1 VLPATNAYERSH
13 LGAASSTHDDRRVA
27 HRRGPVPI
35 VVTPGARPDG
45 TPPVAATV
53 GAVKL
58 SLEALAARAGETV
71 EGVRECQ
78 TVGLLGAREPFS
90 SWEAERVRLIRFL
103 RSRGFS
109 LDVIAHADANEA
121 LLDRF
126 VEHLFPA
133 GRMPE
138 YTLSEAVEEGEFD
151 RGFVQRFLEAAS
163 MSDLA
168 DARGEEDLEAVRNLS
183 VVLDAG
189 LAEDALFQLV
199 RVYADS
205 LLRVAEAEVRL
216 FHFYVH
222 ERLRAEGLTGPKL
235 REATDAASERL
246 LGLAEPT
253 VLYFHRL
260 GWRNAMRDDLA
271 LHVAQETGPSEVS
284 DIPAQLP
291 VGVLF
296 ADLARFTP
304 LTEAM
309 GDTVAAQVVDR
320 FSTIVRAT
328 VNPWHGRVVK
338 QIGDAF
344 MLVFPEP
351 RCAVECGL
359 EIEARTAV
367 EPQFPAVRLGAHWGE
382 VLYREGD
389 YVGATVNVASRV
401 AAAAQPHELLVT
413 AAMREHV
420 EDLPGTEFIPLGRR
434 ALKGIAEDIELYAIR
449 RPHADPRDRLVDPVC
464 GMELGPTEV
473 AARLDVGDGTRV
485 FCSTGCLQRFV
496 AAPDRYPS

>member
-1 VLPATNAYERSH
+1 MTVRSS
-13 LGAASSTHDDRRVA
+13 GAPSSTHDDWRVA
-27 HRRGPVPI
+27 LCRAPAPI
-35 VVTPGARPDG
+35 VLAARDCPDG
-45 TPPVAATV
+45 TRSVAGTV

-71 EGVRECQ
+71 EGLRECQ

-90 SWEAERVRLIRFL
+90 SWDAERVRLIRFL
-103 RSRGFS
+103 RSRGFD
-109 LDVIAHADANEA
+109 LDVIARADASA
-121 LLDRF
+121 GLLDRF

-133 GRMPE
+133 GRTPE
-138 YTLSEAVEEGEFD
+138 YTLAEAVEEGGFD
-151 RGFVQRFLEAAS
+151 REFVQRFLEAAGL
-163 MSDLA
+163 SDLA
-168 DARGEEDLEAVRNLS
+168 DARGDEDLEAFRNLS
-183 VVLDAG
+183 VVLEAG
-189 LAEDALFQLV
+189 LPEEALFQLV

-235 REATDAASERL
+235 REVTDAASDRL

-271 LHVAQETGPSEVS
+271 LHVAQEAGASEVS
-284 DIPAQLP
+284 EIPAQLP

-309 GDTVAAQVVDR
+309 GDTAAAQVVDR

-351 RCAVECGL
+351 RCAVECAL
-359 EIEARTAV
+359 EIEARAAV

-413 AAMREHV
+413 AAMRKRV
-420 EDLPGTEFIPLGRR
+420 EDLSGTEFIPLGKR

-449 RPHADPRDRLVDPVC
+449 RPHTAPNDRLVDPVC
-464 GMELGPTEV
+464 GMELGPDEV

-496 AAPDRYPS
+496 AAPDRHAS